1 MTQSSCPPPSML
13 GPIIS
18 PGPDIMSKLHRQ
30 LSGPRGYSC
39 RDQPP
44 SGSSAN
50 YPPALIS
57 QPPPPCPT
65 GPRSLGPA
73 LDGTALL
80 ARSSQHMSKK
90 STVSS
95 VQSSSATRHTSK
107 GGAGGDVASANITG
121 SVLRLLSSGDNSCPA
136 QDTTS
141 NQASP
146 QQGGGRPGTSSQVL
160 KQQGGSR
167 PGTSNR
173 VPPQQGVSQSGSAK
187 TQTNARQGKQ
197 RSVEVAPGDG
207 GSSVNRAS
215 SGGQAHKSRVFRSSR
230 PNRNRLV
237 ASFGPVQNNNN
248 NMMTSQFQHREG
260 ERNHLQTQQRQQ
272 DHRNHNPRHQ
282 DRRNQDQRQNR
293 EPTEQQPKQ
302 QK

>member
-1 MTQSSCPPPSML
+1 MTQSSCPPPSMF

-65 GPRSLGPA
+65 GPRSVVPA
-73 LDGTALL
+73 FDGTALL
-80 ARSSQHMSKK
+80 ARSSQLMSKK

-146 QQGGGRPGTSSQVL
+146 QQGDGRS
-160 KQQGGSR
+160 
-167 PGTSNR
+167 GTSNR

-197 RSVEVAPGDG
+197 RSAEVAPGDG
-207 GSSVNRAS
+207 GSSGNRAS